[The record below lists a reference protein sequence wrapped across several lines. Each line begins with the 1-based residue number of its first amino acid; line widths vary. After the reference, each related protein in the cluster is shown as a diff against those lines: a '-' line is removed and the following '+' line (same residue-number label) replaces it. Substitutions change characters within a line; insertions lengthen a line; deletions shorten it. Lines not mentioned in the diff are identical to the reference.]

1 MHIVPVDTVILVGS
15 GIAFLLTV
23 LAFSG
28 GWITPR
34 SALTIVA
41 TYMMVIGVIGIVD
54 AVSSWITGVART
66 ARRAPVLGKD
76 VRVRALFNLVW
87 GLCGLVIGGFGLLVI

>member
-23 LAFSG
+23 LAFFG
-28 GWITPR
+28 GWIAPQ

-54 AVSSWITGVART
+54 GVSSWITGVTRT
-66 ARRAPVLGKD
+66 ARRAPVLGKG
-76 VRVRALFNLVW
+76 VKLRAVFNLIW
-87 GLCGLVIGGFGLLVI
+87 GVCGLLIGGVGLIAI